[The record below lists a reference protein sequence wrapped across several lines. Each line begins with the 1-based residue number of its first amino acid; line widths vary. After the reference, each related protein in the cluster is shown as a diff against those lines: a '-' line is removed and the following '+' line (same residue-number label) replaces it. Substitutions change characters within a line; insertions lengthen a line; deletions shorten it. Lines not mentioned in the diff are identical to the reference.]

1 MCVYVTIV
9 LVAVNVVV
17 VLYAALAA
25 GDEEE

>member
-1 MCVYVTIV
+1 MCVYVTIA
-9 LVAVNVVV
+9 LVAVNVAV